1 MGRLEA
7 TPIVW
12 LSSLGL
18 GGLELLGGPGVTTRY
33 PSLVVRARGGTGVQ
47 NDGSLTVQGDDV
59 ATFISLATN

>member
-7 TPIVW
+7 TPIDW

-18 GGLELLGGPGVTTRY
+18 GGLGLWGGPGVTTQY
-33 PSLVVRARGGTGVQ
+33 PSLVVRARGETFVQ

-59 ATFISLATN
+59 AKFISLATN